1 MSWMG
6 EGWKQKVNPYAVM
19 LDTVWLT
26 LVFIFIFSVVSG
38 KQTAEAAL
46 NTLEQE
52 VTCQKAAVVLSEVHV
67 AAKTYDDEDYRKYV
81 RDLRKAFEIPAGDNR
96 LDAFLVYAWFTRD
109 QKTESVTS
117 GFLKEC
123 LKKIGQADCL
133 QDSSREADRLRQP
146 PATDGTNTYIKA

>member
-6 EGWKQKVNPYAVM
+6 NGWKQKVNPYTVI
-19 LDTVWLT
+19 LDTIWLT
-26 LVFIFIFSVVSG
+26 LVFIFIFAIVSG
-38 KQTAEAAL
+38 KQTAEASL
-46 NTLEQE
+46 NTLEQGLNALE
-52 VTCQKAAVVLSEVHV
+52 QEAVCERAAVVLTAVHV

-109 QKTESVTS
+109 QETESVTS

-123 LKKIGQADCL
+123 LKKAD
-133 QDSSREADRLRQP
+133 QLRQSP
-146 PATDGTNTYIKA
+146 STDANTYIKA